1 MAHRGSQTWI
11 ITVADDAL
19 RVAPSRWSDDAKT
32 LLDFLY
38 RFWGEQRRPPNLNDI
53 HSATGMGL
61 RETRRTFRELATG
74 FAVAF
79 GDGTLNLNLAKVTP
93 FSATP
98 TPVYF
103 EHEGRFHSYVGC
115 PAEAL
120 TVSAMPM
127 FCESVLTVR
136 SSCECC
142 FEPIELQIQNMT
154 VLSTSPVEPLVSF
167 VGSPYEWEHGVPPD
181 RVCDC
186 IHFVIDESH
195 ARRYEHQIARRGTT
209 VTIDQLLTIGTG
221 AAKGRMWD
229 RDWPPMWMDAQA
241 MVRGFAAVGVD
252 VSAWR

>member
-1 MAHRGSQTWI
+1 MSAG
-11 ITVADDAL
+11 L
-19 RVAPSRWSDDAKT
+19 APTEWSSDAKQ

-38 RFWGEQRRPPNLNDI
+38 RFWAEHRRPPNLRDI
-53 HSATGMGL
+53 HEATGMGL
-61 RETRRTFRELATG
+61 RETRRTLRELETG

-120 TVSAMPM
+120 TLSAMPM
-127 FCESVLTVR
+127 FCDSLLTVR
-136 SSCECC
+136 ASCECC
-142 FEPIELQIQNMT
+142 FEAIELQLQNM
-154 VLSTSPVEPLVSF
+154 VVRSCSPPEPLVSF

-181 RVCDC
+181 RVCDS
-186 IHFVIDESH
+186 IHFVLDASH
-195 ARRYEHQIARRGTT
+195 ARRYEEQIARRGITMT
-209 VTIDQLLTIGTG
+209 LEQLAAISAG
-221 AAKGRMWD
+221 AAKRRMWD
-229 RDWPPMWMDAQA
+229 PDWPPMWMDGQA
-241 MVRGFAAVGVD
+241 LVNGFAAVGVD